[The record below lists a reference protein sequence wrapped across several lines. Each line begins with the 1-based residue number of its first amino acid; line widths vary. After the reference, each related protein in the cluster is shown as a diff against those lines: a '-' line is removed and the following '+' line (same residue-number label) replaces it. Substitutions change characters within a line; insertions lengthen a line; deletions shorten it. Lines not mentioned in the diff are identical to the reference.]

1 MSDVTPIFLVLLLGI
16 GIYFAWMD
24 VALYYKLQSQPQNLL
39 LTQNYDLAKL
49 KLSNKTTT
57 PSPKPFM
64 PFDAFNPIS
73 LKLLMLDHA
82 NHYVYYPLGKFF
94 WL

>member
-16 GIYFAWMD
+16 VIYFAWMD
-24 VALYYKLQSQPQNLL
+24 VALYYKLQSQPKNLL
-39 LTQNYDLAKL
+39 LSQNYELARW

-57 PSPKPFM
+57 PSPNKFTA
-64 PFDAFNPIS
+64 FDPFNPIS

-82 NHYVYYPLGKFF
+82 NHYVYYPLGKFIA
-94 WL
+94 